1 MRRLFAL
8 FLSLGLLVVPGTFA
22 YAQTAA
28 YAEVSA
34 INAQNFPQVSALV
47 DVFDANGAFVSGLQP
62 ADLTVYED
70 AQPRKV
76 ATITESAP
84 PVQIVVAINPGPPLA
99 VRDATGKQRFDGV
112 VAALDAW
119 GNSLPPETSD
129 DFSLV
134 SLSGSLINHA
144 TAKDWLVS
152 LN

>member
-8 FLSLGLLVVPGTFA
+8 FLSLGLLVVPGAFA

-99 VRDATGKQRFDGV
+99 VV
-112 VAALDAW
+112 
-119 GNSLPPETSD
+119 P
-129 DFSLV
+129 
-134 SLSGSLINHA
+134 
-144 TAKDWLVS
+144 
-152 LN
+152 